1 MPLWLSVCLVVLLG
15 VAGAGLVAYLIDRS
29 NHA

>member
-1 MPLWLSVCLVVLLG
+1 MPLWLSVCFFVLLG
-15 VAGAGLVAYLIDRS
+15 VAGAGVVVYLLDRS